1 MWFLLIP
8 PVALLLTLL
17 WIAVRSRPSS
27 TREAMITIEG
37 YRRSMAAL
45 ARPAAEPSGLP
56 AGSVPAARAV
66 DDAPRAPAPPDRPRH
81 DLTAPAVAVGDAEV
95 DRGLVAHPDDDAL
108 ASRGALPAGS
118 APPDAGSERA
128 VPAPQ
133 TAPPS
138 ATVGP
143 AADA

>member
-8 PVALLLTLL
+8 PVALLLALL
-17 WIAVRSRPSS
+17 WIAVRSRPSR
-27 TREAMITIEG
+27 TGEAMITIEG

-45 ARPAAEPSGLP
+45 ARPVAESSGLP
-56 AGSVPAARAV
+56 AGSVPAARTV
-66 DDAPRAPAPPDRPRH
+66 DDAPRPPAPPDRPRH
-81 DLTAPAVAVGDAEV
+81 DLTAPAVTVGDAEV

-108 ASRGALPAGS
+108 ASDGALPAGS
-118 APPDAGSERA
+118 ERD

-138 ATVGP
+138 ATAGP